1 MQDKTLL
8 SSKETAELL
17 GVGVSTLYRYK
28 KLSDFPKPIF
38 FTNVTK
44 RFKRDEVEAFINKR
58 QNEGRPL
65 PQGGERWTPTRHN
78 MTI

>member
-8 SSKETAELL
+8 SSKETAKLL

-58 QNEGRPL
+58 QMRADHCHKEAKDEAPK
-65 PQGGERWTPTRHN
+65 TK
-78 MTI
+78 I

>member
-28 KLSDFPKPIF
+28 KSSDFPKPIIY
-38 FTNVTK
+38 TNQTI
-44 RFKRDEVEAFINKR
+44 RFKRDDLEAFMYKK
-58 QNEGRPL
+58 QGREIPERR
-65 PQGGERWTPTRHN
+65 GER
-78 MTI
+78 

>member
-44 RFKRDEVEAFINKR
+44 NALKKMRSKPLLTKDKTRADHYHKGAKDEAPKTKI
-58 QNEGRPL
+58 
-65 PQGGERWTPTRHN
+65 
-78 MTI
+78 